1 MSQSM
6 DLGLAYTYMNGGS
19 ADIRQAGA
27 LRGELVGDYERN
39 DIHFI
44 AMYVNWRW

>member
-1 MSQSM
+1 
-6 DLGLAYTYMNGGS
+6 MNGGS

-39 DIHFI
+39 DIHFV
-44 AMYVNWRW
+44 AMYVNCRW